1 MTEYKGLVA
10 VITGAN
16 NGFGKEFVKQ
26 AAKREMKIVAV
37 DIESD
42 FDDLEKTAMEL
53 GKKIRNIL
61 LHNEGFVHFSYLH
74 YKGFTLK
81 SKGPLKKRAS

>member
-26 AAKREMKIVAV
+26 AAMRGMKSVAV

-42 FDDLEKTAMEL
+42 FADLEKTAMEC
-53 GKKIRNIL
+53 GA
-61 LHNEGFVHFSYLH
+61 EEFSAVQADVGLYEE
-74 YKGFTLK
+74 T
-81 SKGPLKKRAS
+81 